1 MNPERKSQ
9 LSLRRLEKLRRSVRG
24 RLVQSFSREV
34 IDAAIGDVVRVIETH
49 WKK

>member
-1 MNPERKSQ
+1 MPSSK
-9 LSLRRLEKLRRSVRG
+9 LEKLRRSVRG
-24 RLVQSFSREV
+24 RLAQSFSQEV